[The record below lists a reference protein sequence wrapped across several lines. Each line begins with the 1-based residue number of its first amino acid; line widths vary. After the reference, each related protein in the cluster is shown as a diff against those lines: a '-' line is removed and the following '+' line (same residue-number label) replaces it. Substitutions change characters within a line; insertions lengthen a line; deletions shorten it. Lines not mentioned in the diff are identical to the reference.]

1 MGSEIRHLEMDFDS
15 TLMQLLS
22 GADQSRPTPSA
33 PPEELVFQQ
42 PEVQQQPT
50 VQQQLTV
57 QQQPAVQQQVVKQPA
72 IQQQHAVQQQPAVQS
87 NMYPKLKPARPPPPD
102 PQRLQQLKYEK
113 RIKTLEANQ
122 RILIE
127 EVGKLRRILK
137 DIYEKKDDDLV
148 PVITYMKM

>member
-1 MGSEIRHLEMDFDS
+1 MGGEIRHSEMDFDS

-22 GADQSRPTPSA
+22 GADKSRPTPSA

-42 PEVQQQPT
+42 PEVQQQSTVQNQTLVQQPV
-50 VQQQLTV
+50 VQQQL
-57 QQQPAVQQQVVKQPA
+57 VKQPA
-72 IQQQHAVQQQPAVQS
+72 IQQQHAVQQEPAVQS
-87 NMYPKLKPARPPPPD
+87 NIYPKLKPARPPPPN
-102 PQRLQQLKYEK
+102 PQRLQQVKNEK

-137 DIYEKKDDDLV
+137 VLIERKDNDLV
-148 PVITYMKM
+148 PVVIYMKM